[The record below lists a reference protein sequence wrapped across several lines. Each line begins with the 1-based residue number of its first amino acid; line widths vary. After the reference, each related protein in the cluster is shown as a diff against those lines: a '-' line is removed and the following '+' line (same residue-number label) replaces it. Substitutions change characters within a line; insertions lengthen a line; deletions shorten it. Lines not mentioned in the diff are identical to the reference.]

1 MYCTNQWVLLCWR
14 DVESQDCQSADL
26 APLCPVS
33 QLCAQP
39 AVLSGNYASGIY
51 VAVSKDFYSV
61 VLYPINSED

>member
-1 MYCTNQWVLLCWR
+1 M
-14 DVESQDCQSADL
+14 ESQDCQSADL